1 MLIAGP
7 QALRVQDL
15 PVCFPTRPCADFPPE
30 VADVINFTTALTPLS
45 PAIALGCFVLLGV
58 ALGLVVFEL
67 WPRRTPQ
74 SHLSLGVIALSATL
88 PVLGLGISGALSA
101 RFNAIS
107 AIYGLRG
114 SAGPDFYGSWWLV
127 DLAGEAMAAAG
138 LMALVIVA
146 VIAVLRLKSAT
157 NL

>member
-1 MLIAGP
+1 MLNAGP
-7 QALRVQDL
+7 QDPWVQDL
-15 PVCFPTRPCADFPPE
+15 PVCFPNRPCADFPPG

-58 ALGLVVFEL
+58 ALGLVVFGL
-67 WPRRTPQ
+67 WPRRAPRPR
-74 SHLSLGVIALSATL
+74 LSLGVIALLATSS
-88 PVLGLGISGALSA
+88 VLGLVISGALSE

-107 AIYGLRG
+107 AIYGLQG

-127 DLAGEAMAAAG
+127 DLAGEAMVGAG
-138 LMALVIVA
+138 LMTLVIVA
-146 VIAVLRLKSAT
+146 VIAVQRSKSAT